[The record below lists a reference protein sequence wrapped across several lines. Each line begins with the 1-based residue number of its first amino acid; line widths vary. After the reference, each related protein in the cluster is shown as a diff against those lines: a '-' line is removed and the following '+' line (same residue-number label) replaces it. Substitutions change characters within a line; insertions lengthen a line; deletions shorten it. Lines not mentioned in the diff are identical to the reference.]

1 MTNGYGTLLSMEK
14 SDAIARI
21 TFNRQEKRNA
31 MNSAMM
37 AEFRAAL
44 RDCWGCTVVTISGG
58 DGPGFCSGIDLSEA
72 NTAGTGRERRYED
85 FMGTWERTNY
95 LIWEHPAV
103 CIASV
108 NGYALAGGL
117 SLVCSCD
124 LAVASEKAQFGMP
137 EMGFG
142 TFPGLVAP
150 LASKVVLKKH
160 LAELVLTVERID
172 AQTALRMGLVNYVVP
187 HDELKTKTEE
197 LAQRIAQLDPV
208 RIEQAKRAVNLL
220 PQLDWTAASRFGGT
234 IGSAGR
240 NATDIRENLDRFLAG
255 QPGPGQGSQ
264 PR

>member
-1 MTNGYGTLLSMEK
+1 MTSDYGTLVSMEK
-14 SDAIARI
+14 GDGIARV

-31 MNSAMM
+31 INSAMM

-44 RDCWGCTVVTISGG
+44 HACWDCTVVTISGG
-58 DGPGFCSGIDLSEA
+58 DGPGFCSGIDLSESRA
-72 NTAGTGRERRYED
+72 APAGWERTYED
-85 FMGTWERTNY
+85 FMGAWERTNY

-124 LAVASEKAQFGMP
+124 LAVASERAQFGMT

-142 TFPGLVAP
+142 AFPGLAAP

-160 LAELVLTVERID
+160 LAELVFTVERID
-172 AQTALRMGLVNYVVP
+172 APTALRMGLVNYVVP
-187 HDELKTKTEE
+187 HEELPARTDEL
-197 LAQRIAQLDPV
+197 ARRIAQLDPV
-208 RIEQAKRAVNLL
+208 RVEQAKRAVNFL

-234 IGSAGR
+234 IGGAGR
-240 NATDIRENLDRFLAG
+240 NVTDMRSNVDRFLAG
-255 QPGPGQGSQ
+255 QPGLGQGGQ